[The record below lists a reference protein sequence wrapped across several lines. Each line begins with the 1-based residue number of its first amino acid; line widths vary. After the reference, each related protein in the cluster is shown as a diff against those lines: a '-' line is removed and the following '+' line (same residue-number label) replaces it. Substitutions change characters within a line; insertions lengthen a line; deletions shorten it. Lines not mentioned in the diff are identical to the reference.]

1 LACWPRFHNTAEIP
15 NIIYP
20 FTSTCAVEGSTV
32 TLPCSFTPLT
42 SVTEGR
48 KTIYRKIVRVVWCRN
63 HLICHGPTPTVYDSE
78 IQRTSRFQYLGDM
91 ETVCTLQIWNIQSYD
106 GGTFRFRMEVNDTV
120 GHFTNRTGVTVKVSD
135 GVQMEIS
142 SSGNHSE
149 LRKGGAVTLRCSS
162 HCTTHRLEVTW
173 FRDGHALPESGPAL
187 QLSPLSAEHS
197 GNYTCRLKAKARTTS
212 QPFSLKVEGLEGANP
227 ALIAGVTC
235 GVLLAGVALIVS
247 LVFIRRWEEFLYR
260 HQSTSNILTTP
271 AEPPCFRFRVNV
283 VTAVV

>member
-1 LACWPRFHNTAEIP
+1 MALRSLMACCSCWLLLSAAEVP

-20 FTSTCAVEGSTV
+20 FTSTCAVEGSTL

-42 SVTEGR
+42 SVTVWR
-48 KTIYRKIVRVVWCRN
+48 KTIYLKIVRVVWCRN
-63 HLICHGPTPTVYDSE
+63 HQICNGETPTVYDSE

-91 ETVCTLQIWNIQSYD
+91 ETVCTLQIRNIQSYD
-106 GGTFRFRMEVNDTV
+106 GGTFRFRMETNDTV
-120 GHFTNRTGVTVKVSD
+120 GHFTNQTGVTVKVSD

-162 HCTTHRLEVTW
+162 HCATHRLEVTW

-187 QLSPLSAEHS
+187 QLSPLTAEHS

-212 QPFSLKVEGLEGANP
+212 QPFSLKVEGLED
-227 ALIAGVTC
+227 TM
-235 GVLLAGVALIVS
+235 
-247 LVFIRRWEEFLYR
+247 RKK
-260 HQSTSNILTTP
+260 Q
-271 AEPPCFRFRVNV
+271 
-283 VTAVV
+283 

>member
-1 LACWPRFHNTAEIP
+1 GPVWSRVLFISVLILVFPAAEVP

-20 FTSTCAVEGSTV
+20 FTSTCAVEGSTL

-42 SVTEGR
+42 SVTVWR
-48 KTIYRKIVRVVWCRN
+48 KTIYLKIVRVVWCRN
-63 HLICHGPTPTVYDSE
+63 HQICNGETPTVYDSE

-91 ETVCTLQIWNIQSYD
+91 ETVCTLQIRNIQSYD
-106 GGTFRFRMEVNDTV
+106 GGTFRFRMETNDTV
-120 GHFTNRTGVTVKVSD
+120 GHFTNQTGVTVKVSD

-162 HCTTHRLEVTW
+162 HCATHRLEVTW

-187 QLSPLSAEHS
+187 QLSPLTAEHS

-212 QPFSLKVEGLEGANP
+212 QPFSLKVEGLEGAFDLNVGTSRHGAA
-227 ALIAGVTC
+227 ALGVSFNRRTKKELETVWRSEVRH
-235 GVLLAGVALIVS
+235 GVVWKERRSLIDG
-247 LVFIRRWEEFLYR
+247 
-260 HQSTSNILTTP
+260 
-271 AEPPCFRFRVNV
+271 
-283 VTAVV
+283 